1 MSYYPVDIM
10 VNIGVNMIFVM
21 SINYIEYMMLELRSS
36 HGLNEGFNKLTLK
49 MSELISLI
57 FYF

>member
-1 MSYYPVDIM
+1 
-10 VNIGVNMIFVM
+10 MIFVM

-49 MSELISLI
+49 TE
-57 FYF
+57 